1 MGRMIGDGNRGVVR
15 RGCLVSQRHRLGWEC
30 RYVSYLWRRQ
40 EHVTVSESMNSS
52 GGETGW
58 EWPFSPHR
66 FGPAELQAARVLI
79 ELGLKEDLG
88 ERGDVTSN
96 LLIDEHQHGRV
107 AVVARSQGVLSGMPL
122 VALVL
127 AEVDPLCE
135 VSPIRPDGS
144 PVTRGETVAW
154 LSGPIRS
161 LLTAERTL
169 LNFLNHLSG
178 IASLTRLYVAAIEGT
193 SAQVLDTRKT
203 HPGYR
208 LLEKYAVRC
217 GGGCNHR
224 LGLHDGVMIKD
235 NHLAAWRSAHPD
247 SPVTQVIQQVR
258 QVWPELPL
266 TVEVDTLEQLQEM
279 LPGSPDIVLLDN
291 MSLEWLR
298 RAVTLRNEI
307 SPQTLLEA
315 SGGIT
320 LETISAVA
328 ATGVDRISVGALTHS
343 APGFDFGLD
352 WPA

>member
-1 MGRMIGDGNRGVVR
+1 M
-15 RGCLVSQRHRLGWEC
+15 
-30 RYVSYLWRRQ
+30 
-40 EHVTVSESMNSS
+40 TVFEPMNSS
-52 GGETGW
+52 GGQSERNM
-58 EWPFSPHR
+58 PCSPHG
-66 FGPAELQAARVLI
+66 FGQAELQAAQLLI
-79 ELGLKEDLG
+79 ELGLREDLG

-96 LLIDEHQHGRV
+96 LLIDEHQRGRV

-127 AEVDPLCE
+127 TEVDPLCE
-135 VSPIRPDGS
+135 LSQLHPDGTQVS
-144 PVTRGETVAW
+144 RGETVAW
-154 LSGPIRS
+154 LSGPVRS

-178 IASLTRLYVAAIEGT
+178 IASLTRCYVEAVQGT
-193 SAQVLDTRKT
+193 PAQVLDTRKT

-224 LGLHDGVMIKD
+224 LGLYDGVMIKD
-235 NHLAAWRSAHPD
+235 NHLAAWRSGHPD
-247 SPVTQVIQQVR
+247 SPASQVIQRVR

-279 LPGSPDIVLLDN
+279 LPGTPDIVLLDN
-291 MSLEWLR
+291 MSPEWLR
-298 RAVTLRNEI
+298 RAVALRNEI
-307 SPQTLLEA
+307 APQTLLEA
-315 SGGIT
+315 SGGIS

-328 ATGVDRISVGALTHS
+328 ATGVDRISIGALTHS

-352 WPA
+352 WP